1 MFIVFTS
8 YNFDM
13 ETHAYE
19 CETKEEAVNVMR
31 KIFWYSVRTEEEE
44 SINGL
49 DEAKS
54 YIDEESGYAKIVW
67 DNGDDGSP
75 NDGYME
81 INVTETEKYKERR

>member
-19 CETKEEAVNVMR
+19 CETREEAVDVMR
-31 KIFWYSVRTEEEE
+31 KIFWNTVRTEEKE
-44 SINGL
+44 SIYGL
-49 DEAKS
+49 DEDES
-54 YIDEESGYAKIVW
+54 YIDEESSYAKIVW

-75 NDGYME
+75 NDEYME
-81 INVTETEKYKERR
+81 INVTETEKFNGRI